1 MFEPTLSFGALT
13 LNTFTFVFGAALL
26 LGGGS
31 VIRRAPAS
39 QRFAVTDMLIG
50 GLVGALILA
59 RIEHVLLNWAH
70 FSTYR
75 GEIPQISAGGLE
87 WHGAL
92 AGAALGMLLVSRWR
106 NRAPA
111 PVVDSLTMLLP
122 LLALALWWGCWSSA
136 CNYGR
141 EVTTMAGFPDWL
153 VWDGRDI
160 YGIYA
165 PRFHTQ
171 LLGMA
176 TSITLL
182 LLTALMFLR
191 GWLVQRR
198 FWLVLTLLSAS
209 FFVIAFLQGD
219 DAIRWN
225 GLRVTQV
232 LDLIVL
238 VFAACFAV
246 RRTELSGASRS

>member
-1 MFEPTLSFGALT
+1 
-13 LNTFTFVFGAALL
+13 
-26 LGGGS
+26 
-31 VIRRAPAS
+31 
-39 QRFAVTDMLIG
+39 
-50 GLVGALILA
+50 
-59 RIEHVLLNWAH
+59 
-70 FSTYR
+70 
-75 GEIPQISAGGLE
+75 
-87 WHGAL
+87 
-92 AGAALGMLLVSRWR
+92 MLLVSRWR
-106 NRAPA
+106 NRTPA
-111 PVVDSLTMLLP
+111 PFVDSLTMLLP

-182 LLTALMFLR
+182 LLTALMFWR
-191 GWLVQRR
+191 GWLVHRR
-198 FWLVLTLLSAS
+198 FWLILTLLSAS
-209 FFVIAFLQGD
+209 FFVIAFLQGG

-232 LDLIVL
+232 LDLIVM

-246 RRTELSGASRS
+246 RRADSLGESRP